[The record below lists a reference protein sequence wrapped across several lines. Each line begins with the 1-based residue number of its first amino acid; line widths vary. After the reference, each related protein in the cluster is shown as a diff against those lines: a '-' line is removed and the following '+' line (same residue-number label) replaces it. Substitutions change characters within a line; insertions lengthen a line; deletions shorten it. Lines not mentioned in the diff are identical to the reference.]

1 MIASQGF
8 HFTKQFSPHGGRKA
22 KCKCEFM
29 AGYEGKTKVEGYD
42 PMAIKEQWRTARE
55 IRLELD
61 LDEWELKELFNTLGI
76 ESLDNVSAIDIIDGF
91 VEATAKLGD
100 GVSPTIKNIAS
111 EMLADRSVGAK
122 KLVGYKD
129 YVDTVDA
136 VEKPEIN
143 VAKQMQHVKGSREYV
158 DRLSNGDIKGYFVD
172 MPYDDLVKMI
182 EENIGKGDPVFNT
195 DGKWKRIE
203 VVEMDF
209 VVGYAYNLSSGLYE
223 PVHGFTIR
231 YSKSKGIHAVPKF
244 LEDVDDA
251 TQRL

>member
-8 HFTKQFSPHGGRKA
+8 HFTKEFSPHGSRKA

-29 AGYEGKTKVEGYD
+29 AGYKGKTKIEGYD
-42 PMAIKEQWRTARE
+42 PKAIKEQWRKARE

-61 LDEWELKELFNTLGI
+61 LDEWELKELFNILGI
-76 ESLDNVSAIDIIDGF
+76 ESLEDVSVNEIIDGF
-91 VEATAKLGD
+91 VNATAKLDD
-100 GVSPTIKNIAS
+100 GVKPTIKNIS
-111 EMLADRSVGAK
+111 EIMLADRSVGAK

-129 YVDTVDA
+129 WLDTVESTD
-136 VEKPEIN
+136 KPTIN
-143 VAKQMQHVKGSREYV
+143 VAKQMQHIKGSSEYLE
-158 DRLSNGDIKGYFVD
+158 RLSIGDIKGYFVD
-172 MPYDDLVKMI
+172 MPYDDLVSMI
-182 EENIGKGDPVFNT
+182 EENIGKGEPAFNP
-195 DGKWKRIE
+195 DGTWKRFE